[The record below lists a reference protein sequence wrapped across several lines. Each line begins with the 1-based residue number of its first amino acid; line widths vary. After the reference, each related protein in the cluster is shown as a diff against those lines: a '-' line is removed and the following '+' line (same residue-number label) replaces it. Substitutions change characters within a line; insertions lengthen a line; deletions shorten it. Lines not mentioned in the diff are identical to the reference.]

1 MRKPLEELP
10 VYLKARDFTVA
21 VTALLDR
28 PAFVRNRKHR
38 DQISEAVDSI
48 LANMSEGYEQS
59 SDAGL
64 AKYLY
69 TSIGSTAEV
78 VTRLTSAKRRGWI
91 TADEL
96 RPCADMGE
104 EIGRML
110 GGWIKYLARC
120 DWKDRGR
127 HWT

>member
-21 VTALLDR
+21 VTALLAR
-28 PAFVRNRKHR
+28 PPFVRNHKHR
-38 DQISEAVDSI
+38 AQITEALDSI
-48 LANMSEGYEQS
+48 LANMSEGYEES

-64 AKYLY
+64 ANYLY
-69 TSIGSTAEV
+69 TSKGSTAEV
-78 VTRLTSAKRRGWI
+78 ITRLQSACRRGWI
-91 TADEL
+91 TREEL
-96 RPCADMGE
+96 APLEGTGD

-120 DWKDRGR
+120 DFKDRGR
-127 HWT
+127 